1 MSTSPS
7 RLGKYELQER
17 LGRGG
22 MGEVW
27 KAFDTQLQRH
37 VAIKL
42 LHAELQ
48 NDTSFTARFQ
58 REAQVIASLHHP
70 NIVQL
75 YDFQISQPSE
85 AEGAICYMVM
95 DYVEGQTLAQYI
107 RSTSRVGKY
116 PSAAEIVQL
125 FASISSAIDYAHQK
139 GMIHRDIKPSNI
151 LLDKRNT
158 ARNPMGEP
166 ILTDFGIAKL
176 LGVPAVTL
184 IGSWLGTP
192 YYASPEQARGDPGNE
207 RSDIYSLGVILYEVC
222 TGSLPFQGDTP
233 TSVLM
238 QHVHATPTL
247 PNTINPNI
255 PPALTIVI
263 MRSLAKDPT
272 SRFPT
277 ASALAIALA
286 EALNRPVPEGLRAN
300 AVSINVN
307 GEPNYQGPVYPPV
320 AADAVSQAPTRL
332 AGSASAFGTP
342 VNSSGTMRAGN
353 PSDSSPMMFS
363 PHHPLSAS
371 SPFTPL
377 PDGANYAV
385 VQQYVRGEN
394 LEESLNRLKAP
405 LEERDVLIYA
415 SQVLSSLED
424 MAQQTPPVMHGDI
437 RPATILIGNKDR
449 RAHLIGGLSAAQW
462 KQISATI
469 PGYAPLEQ
477 LQGNVDPRS
486 DLYAL
491 AATMHHL
498 LTNRNPR
505 YYPAFVY
512 PLARTLNPRVSG
524 EVERL
529 LVRALTN
536 DINQRYQSAV
546 EMKRDI
552 DEILLRLYGVWAD
565 TGEYAPGM
573 AGLAGAVGGMEGKSA
588 TNPSSIAKA
597 TGRIQSWLNP
607 ADGANSQPVGTQQ
620 RMPSVSPAL
629 TPLPGPGVSQ
639 PRLYAAPPQSR
650 QQRKGN
656 RRWAIV
662 FVAVLF
668 LLVLVGILY
677 PFLFLRGG
685 SHITT
690 QQNPGLGIG
699 VVKAVGGEF
708 IGLSDGSYAFDT
720 NRSDGILKGQATD
733 RLRAGD
739 VNGAM
744 ALWQQALTVETND
757 PETLIYLENQRV
769 LASGSP
775 YITLVVG
782 TMVTGTHADIG
793 FSDLQGAYVA
803 QKEYNDSAKLP
814 GGLRVRLLIANTG
827 NDALYA
833 KSVAQQIVQAAQTD
847 KTIVGVM
854 GWPYSSRT
862 TNAVGILAAAHIPMV
877 SESATSVSLTG
888 ISPYFFRVAPP
899 DTAQATVG
907 ARFAEQTL
915 HARAVALFVDTAD
928 TYSTSLA
935 DAFTQTFTADGKR
948 IVVTE
953 KYTEGQTGNLPKLLQ
968 DALDHN
974 PDLIYFSGYSSDASV
989 LLANLPTTGQ
999 FANMLV
1005 MGGDGLNQQYS
1016 DTARPQLGRVRFTSF
1031 AYPDE
1036 WTILGLTAQEPAF
1049 FREYPE
1055 YFNPGGQ
1062 PRNSPYGFTRPVN
1075 DVMLAYDAT
1084 MALLEGCR
1092 IAFTKVGNKFTPDDL
1107 RQALTTIK
1115 GAQALQGVTGQ
1126 IAFGSDGNPID
1137 KEVIVAS
1144 VTQDQHF
1151 QMVGWQGR
1159 FLKGA

>member
-1 MSTSPS
+1 
-7 RLGKYELQER
+7 
-17 LGRGG
+17 
-22 MGEVW
+22 
-27 KAFDTQLQRH
+27 
-37 VAIKL
+37 
-42 LHAELQ
+42 
-48 NDTSFTARFQ
+48 
-58 REAQVIASLHHP
+58 
-70 NIVQL
+70 
-75 YDFQISQPSE
+75 
-85 AEGAICYMVM
+85 
-95 DYVEGQTLAQYI
+95 
-107 RSTSRVGKY
+107 
-116 PSAAEIVQL
+116 
-125 FASISSAIDYAHQK
+125 
-139 GMIHRDIKPSNI
+139 
-151 LLDKRNT
+151 
-158 ARNPMGEP
+158 
-166 ILTDFGIAKL
+166 
-176 LGVPAVTL
+176 
-184 IGSWLGTP
+184 
-192 YYASPEQARGDPGNE
+192 
-207 RSDIYSLGVILYEVC
+207 
-222 TGSLPFQGDTP
+222 
-233 TSVLM
+233 
-238 QHVHATPTL
+238 
-247 PNTINPNI
+247 
-255 PPALTIVI
+255 
-263 MRSLAKDPT
+263 
-272 SRFPT
+272 
-277 ASALAIALA
+277 
-286 EALNRPVPEGLRAN
+286 
-300 AVSINVN
+300 
-307 GEPNYQGPVYPPV
+307 
-320 AADAVSQAPTRL
+320 
-332 AGSASAFGTP
+332 
-342 VNSSGTMRAGN
+342 
-353 PSDSSPMMFS
+353 
-363 PHHPLSAS
+363 
-371 SPFTPL
+371 
-377 PDGANYAV
+377 
-385 VQQYVRGEN
+385 
-394 LEESLNRLKAP
+394 
-405 LEERDVLIYA
+405 
-415 SQVLSSLED
+415 
-424 MAQQTPPVMHGDI
+424 
-437 RPATILIGNKDR
+437 
-449 RAHLIGGLSAAQW
+449 
-462 KQISATI
+462 
-469 PGYAPLEQ
+469 
-477 LQGNVDPRS
+477 
-486 DLYAL
+486 
-491 AATMHHL
+491 MHHL

-512 PLARTLNPRVSG
+512 PLTRTLNPRVSG

-536 DINQRYQSAV
+536 DINLRYQSAA

-552 DEILLRLYGVWAD
+552 DEILLRLYAVSVD
-565 TGEYAPGM
+565 TGGYAPGM
-573 AGLAGAVGGMEGKSA
+573 AGLAGAVGGMGGKSA
-588 TNPSSIAKA
+588 TNPSPVAKV

-620 RMPSVSPAL
+620 PMPSVSPAL
-629 TPLPGPGVSQ
+629 TPLPGPSMSQLGV
-639 PRLYAAPPQSR
+639 YVAPPQAR

-656 RRWAIV
+656 RRWFIV
-662 FVAVLF
+662 LVAVLF

-677 PFLFLRGG
+677 PLLFLRGG
-685 SHITT
+685 LHIAT
-690 QQNPGLGIG
+690 QPKPGLGIG
-699 VVKAVGGEF
+699 VVKAAGGEF

-720 NRSDGILKGQATD
+720 NRPDGILKGQATD

-739 VNGAM
+739 VSSAM
-744 ALWQQALTVETND
+744 ALWQQALTVEAND
-757 PETLIYLENQRV
+757 PEPLIYLEDQRV

-862 TNAVGILAAAHIPMV
+862 TNAVGILAAAHLPMV

-915 HARAVALFVDTAD
+915 HAKAVALFVDTAD

-999 FANMLV
+999 FANVLV

-1062 PRNSPYGFTRPVN
+1062 PRSSPYGFTRPVN